1 MNAALKRMTLYFAGS
16 VRRQLVWG
24 VALVH
29 ALMMSLFV
37 YDLTLRQH
45 DFLIGSQ
52 TDVARNLAR
61 TLSLTAISPML
72 ASDLAGLQ
80 EMSLALGQYPGV
92 AHVMVIQ
99 NSGKILAHTQPDK
112 RGLYL
117 ADFDRLTDAPPD
129 KAKILVQNHA
139 LVDVA
144 MSVIANGKRLG
155 WIRVGVSQSAT
166 AARLESIT
174 TSGLLY
180 TGLAIIVGTLLAR
193 LIAARL
199 TKRLTNLQNVADAVR
214 TGKMEVR
221 AITSGVDELGH
232 LARAFNFM
240 LDALALRASKERE
253 LQQALQAEKE
263 LAQVTLA
270 SIGDAVITT
279 DAAGRVSFLNAVAE
293 NYVGW
298 RQKEAAGQPI
308 ADIFHVIDG
317 ASGQPVAGPLDNVL
331 THGAMT
337 RPAGQAVLR
346 GRHGSEFHIED
357 SVAPIFSQ
365 DGVLLG
371 CVLVF
376 RDVTEKHKV
385 QQKLQWQA
393 GHDALTGL
401 PNRLLLADRF
411 DRAIDKAR
419 RHGSLLAVCVLDL
432 DQFKPINDTYGHE
445 AGDQLLIQVT
455 ERLLENLRGVD
466 TLCRLGGDEF
476 VILFEDVADELAL
489 QMPLARIL
497 ESLSSPFPL
506 DDHLINVTAS
516 IGVTVYPPDN
526 SDADTL
532 IRHADQAMYLAKQAG
547 RKQICWFDVS
557 NDRHVQQAHQIISQV
572 REALHRHQLVLH
584 YQPKINMRSG
594 EILGMEALLRWVHPH
609 RGLVAPGD
617 FLPQVEHSSLIVD
630 IGEWVLETALSQARE
645 WRAAGRH
652 WSVSVNIAAR
662 HIQTPGFVEQLKT
675 ILQRYPDTPAHLLE
689 IEILETVAL
698 KDVEQARS
706 LILEVQQ
713 LGIDFSLDDFGTGYS
728 SLKYLKRLPVS
739 TLKIDQGFVRDIL
752 DDKEDRALVNAVIGL
767 ASAFNRKVIAEGVET
782 LQHAALLLELGCE
795 LGQGYGIARPMP
807 AAQVI
812 AWADSRTQH

>member
-1 MNAALKRMTLYFAGS
+1 MNAALTRVTRYFAGS
-16 VRRQLVWG
+16 VRRQLIWG

-29 ALMMSLFV
+29 AVMMSLFV
-37 YDLTLRQH
+37 YDLTIRQH
-45 DFLIGSQ
+45 DFLIESQ
-52 TDVARNLAR
+52 TDVARNLAK
-61 TLSLTAISPML
+61 TLSLTAISPLL

-80 EMSLALGQYPGV
+80 EMTLALSQYPGV
-92 AHVMVIQ
+92 AHIMVIQ
-99 NSGKILAHTQPDK
+99 NSGKILAHAQPDR

-117 ADFDRLTDAPPD
+117 ADFDRLNGAPTD
-129 KAKILVQNHA
+129 KARILVQNRA

-144 MSVIANGKRLG
+144 MPVIANGKRLG
-155 WIRVGVSQSAT
+155 WIRVGVSQSTT

-174 TSGLLY
+174 RSGLLY
-180 TGLAIIVGTLLAR
+180 AGLAIIAGTLLAR
-193 LIAARL
+193 LMAARL
-199 TKRLTNLQNVADAVR
+199 TRRLTNLRDVADAVR
-214 TGKMEVR
+214 AGNMQVR
-221 AITSGVDELGH
+221 AITSGIDELGH

-240 LDALALRASKERE
+240 LDALALRAGKERE

-279 DAAGRVSFLNAVAE
+279 DAAGRVSFLNTVAQ

-298 RQKEAAGQPI
+298 SSEEAAGHPI
-308 ADIFHVIDG
+308 DDVFHVIHG
-317 ASGQPVAGPLDNVL
+317 ASGQPAAGPLDDVL
-331 THGAMT
+331 EHGAMAH
-337 RPAGQAVLR
+337 PVGQAVLR
-346 GRHGSEFHIED
+346 GRHGTEYNIED
-357 SVAPIFSQ
+357 SAAPIFSQ
-365 DGVLLG
+365 EGVLLG

-411 DRAIDKAR
+411 GRAIDKAR
-419 RHGSLLAVCVLDL
+419 RCGSLLAVCVLDL
-432 DQFKPINDTYGHE
+432 DQFKPINDSYGHE
-445 AGDQLLIQVT
+445 TGDRLLVQVT
-455 ERLLENLRGVD
+455 ERLLQNLRGID

-476 VILFEDVADELAL
+476 VILFEDVEDELAL
-489 QMPLARIL
+489 QIPLGRIL

-506 DDHLINVTAS
+506 DDHLITVSAS
-516 IGVTVYPPDN
+516 IGVTVYPSDN

-547 RKQICWFDVS
+547 RNQVCWFDVS
-557 NDRHVQQAHQIISQV
+557 NDRHVQQSHQIISQV
-572 REALHRHQLVLH
+572 REALHLQQLVLY
-584 YQPKINMRSG
+584 YQPKINMRTG
-594 EILGMEALLRWVHPH
+594 EILGMEALLRWIHPQK
-609 RGLVAPGD
+609 GLVPPGD
-617 FLPQVEHSSLIVD
+617 FLPQVEHSPLIVD
-630 IGEWVLETALSQARE
+630 IGEWVLETALKQALE
-645 WRAAGRH
+645 WQAAGRH

-662 HIQTPGFVEQLKT
+662 HIQTPGFVEQLKS

-739 TLKIDQGFVRDIL
+739 ILKIDQGFVRDIL

-782 LQHAALLLELGCE
+782 WQHAELLLELGCE

-812 AWADSRTQH
+812 EWANGRTRD

>member
-1 MNAALKRMTLYFAGS
+1 MNAPLRRLTQYFAGS
-16 VRRQLVWG
+16 VRQQLIWG

-29 ALMMSLFV
+29 AVMMSLFV
-37 YDLTLRQH
+37 YDLSLRQH
-45 DFLIGSQ
+45 DFLVESQ
-52 TDVARNLAR
+52 TDVARNLAK

-80 EMSLALGQYPGV
+80 EMTQALSQYPGV
-92 AHVMVIQ
+92 VHVMVVQ
-99 NSGKILAHTQPDK
+99 NSGKILAHAQPDK

-117 ADFDRLTDAPPD
+117 ADMNRLDGVRPGEAE
-129 KAKILVQNHA
+129 ILAQNRA
-139 LVDVA
+139 LVDLA
-144 MSVIANGKRLG
+144 MPVLANGARLG

-174 TSGLLY
+174 SSGLLY
-180 TGLAIIVGTLLAR
+180 TGLAIVVGTLLAR
-193 LIAARL
+193 LMAARL
-199 TKRLTNLQNVADAVR
+199 TRRLTHLREVADTVR
-214 TGKMEVR
+214 TGNMQVR
-221 AITSGVDELGH
+221 ASTSGVDELGH

-240 LDALALRASKERE
+240 LDALSLRAGKEHE
-253 LQQALQAEKE
+253 LQLALQAEKD

-279 DAAGRVSFLNAVAE
+279 DAAGRVTFLNAVAE
-293 NYVGW
+293 RYVGW
-298 RQKEAAGQPI
+298 GREEAAGRPI
-308 ADIFHVIDG
+308 ADIFHVIEGMLENG
-317 ASGQPVAGPLDNVL
+317 ALA
-331 THGAMT
+331 H
-337 RPAGQAVLR
+337 PAGQAVLCDR
-346 GRHGSEFHIED
+346 QGKEYRIEE
-357 SVAPIFSQ
+357 SAAPIFSQ
-365 DGVLLG
+365 EGVLLG
-371 CVLVF
+371 GVLVF

-411 DRAIDKAR
+411 SRAIDKAR
-419 RHGSLLAVCVLDL
+419 RNSSLLAVCVLDL

-445 AGDQLLIQVT
+445 TGDQLLIQVA
-455 ERLLENLRGVD
+455 ERLLNNLRGID
-466 TLCRLGGDEF
+466 TLSRLGGDEF
-476 VILFEDVADELAL
+476 VILFEDLEDTLAL
-489 QMPLARIL
+489 QTPLARIL
-497 ESLSSPFPL
+497 ESLSSPFTL
-506 DDHLINVTAS
+506 GELHINVSAS

-547 RKQICWFDVS
+547 RNQICWFDVN
-557 NDRHVQQAHQIISQV
+557 NDRYVQQSHQIVSRV
-572 REALHRHQLVLH
+572 REALQQGQLALY

-594 EILGMEALLRWVHPH
+594 EILGMEALLRWIHPH
-609 RGLVAPGD
+609 KGLIPPGD
-617 FLPQVEHSSLIVD
+617 FLPQVEHSPLIVD
-630 IGEWVLETALSQARE
+630 IGEWVLETALQQALA
-645 WRAAGRH
+645 WRAAGRQ

-662 HIQTPGFVEQLKT
+662 HIQAPGFVEQLKT
-675 ILQRYPDTPAHLLE
+675 ILQRYPQAPAHLLE

-698 KDVEQARS
+698 NDVEQARA

-739 TLKIDQGFVRDIL
+739 ILKIDQGFVRDIL
-752 DDKEDRALVNAVIGL
+752 DDKDDRALVNAVIGL

-782 LQHAALLLELGCE
+782 WQHAELLLELGCE

-812 AWADSRTQH
+812 EWANSRPTD

>member
-1 MNAALKRMTLYFAGS
+1 MNAALRRLTQYFAGS
-16 VRRQLVWG
+16 VRQQLIWG

-29 ALMMSLFV
+29 AVMMSLFV

-45 DFLIGSQ
+45 DFLVESQ
-52 TDVARNLAR
+52 TDVARNLAK

-80 EMSLALGQYPGV
+80 EMTLALSQYPGV
-92 AHVMVIQ
+92 VHVMVVL
-99 NSGKILAHTQPDK
+99 NSGKILAHAQPDK

-117 ADFDRLTDAPPD
+117 ADMNRLDGARPGE
-129 KAKILVQNHA
+129 AEILVQNRA
-139 LVDVA
+139 LVDLA
-144 MSVIANGKRLG
+144 MPVIANGARLG

-174 TSGLLY
+174 FSGLLY

-193 LIAARL
+193 LMAARL
-199 TKRLTNLQNVADAVR
+199 TRRLTHLREVADAVR
-214 TGKMEVR
+214 TGKMQVR
-221 AITSGVDELGH
+221 AITAGVDELGH

-240 LDALALRASKERE
+240 LDALALRAGKERE
-253 LQQALQAEKE
+253 LQLALQAEKE

-279 DAAGRVSFLNAVAE
+279 DAAGRVTFLNAVAE
-293 NYVGW
+293 RYVGW
-298 RQKEAAGQPI
+298 GREEAAGRPI

-317 ASGQPVAGPLDNVL
+317 ISGQAASDLLDDVL
-331 THGAMT
+331 ESGALAHA
-337 RPAGQAVLR
+337 AGQAVLR
-346 GRHGSEFHIED
+346 DRQGKEYRIEE
-357 SVAPIFSQ
+357 SAAPIFSQ
-365 DGVLLG
+365 EGVLLG
-371 CVLVF
+371 GVLVF
-376 RDVTEKHKV
+376 RDVTEKHKA

-411 DRAIDKAR
+411 SRAIDKAR
-419 RHGSLLAVCVLDL
+419 RNSSLLAVCVLDL

-445 AGDQLLIQVT
+445 TGDQLLIQVA
-455 ERLLENLRGVD
+455 ERLLHNLRGID
-466 TLCRLGGDEF
+466 TLSRLGGDEF
-476 VILFEDVADELAL
+476 VILFEDLEDTLAL
-489 QMPLARIL
+489 QTPLARIL
-497 ESLSSPFPL
+497 ESLSSPFTL
-506 DDHLINVTAS
+506 GEFHINVSAS

-547 RKQICWFDVS
+547 RNQICWFDVS
-557 NDRHVQQAHQIISQV
+557 NDRHVQQSHQIVSRV
-572 REALHRHQLVLH
+572 REALQQGQLALY

-594 EILGMEALLRWVHPH
+594 EILGMEALLRWIHPH
-609 RGLVAPGD
+609 KGLIPPGD
-617 FLPQVEHSSLIVD
+617 FLPQVEHSPLIVD
-630 IGEWVLETALSQARE
+630 IGEWVLETALQQALA
-645 WRAAGRH
+645 WRAAGRQ

-662 HIQTPGFVEQLKT
+662 HIQTPGFVEQLKA
-675 ILQRYPDTPAHLLE
+675 ILQRYPQAPAHLLE

-698 KDVEQARS
+698 NDVEQARA

-739 TLKIDQGFVRDIL
+739 ILKIDQGFVRDIL

-782 LQHAALLLELGCE
+782 WQHAELLLELGCE

-812 AWADSRTQH
+812 EWANSRTPD